1 MAGDT
6 LIWLDLQLSMAFQV
20 KFYSDS
26 LEDELK
32 HFILW
37 DLCLHSSVKI
47 KDQTML
53 FAVRKLK
60 NSQQNYAFPIL
71 QQL

>member
-6 LIWLDLQLSMAFQV
+6 LIWLDLQLDMAFQV
-20 KFYSDS
+20 KCYSDS
-26 LEDELK
+26 LDDELK
-32 HFILW
+32 QFILW

-47 KDQTML
+47 KDQSML
-53 FAVRKLK
+53 FTVRKLK
-60 NSQQNYAFPIL
+60 NSHQNYGFPVL